1 MLPVTSRLVASG
13 VMLSYVWCFC
23 QLEEVRGVPASSEK
37 AIADAAARKEEME
50 KQKVKEEEKLKD
62 VMESLKEETSG
73 LQQDKEVR
81 LIFLPCFVPLWIFY
95 SYSHLPVST
104 LLLHFVQTK
113 EKELM
118 ELSKAVNET
127 RSRMDLAQSE
137 LDIYLSRHNKALT
150 QLNSA
155 KQTLE
160 TTSNTL
166 RERRAAIKD
175 LQVKIPEIEKELKKV
190 KTCWP

>member
-1 MLPVTSRLVASG
+1 MSDFYRFVIMIIIIRFSPGSLISSA
-13 VMLSYVWCFC
+13 LS
-23 QLEEVRGVPASSEK
+23 L
-37 AIADAAARKEEME
+37 I
-50 KQKVKEEEKLKD
+50 
-62 VMESLKEETSG
+62 SL
-73 LQQDKEVR
+73 LC
-81 LIFLPCFVPLWIFY
+81 L
-95 SYSHLPVST
+95 
-104 LLLHFVQTK
+104 QTK

-137 LDIYLSRHNKALT
+137 LDIYLSRHNTAVA

-166 RERRAAIKD
+166 SERRAAIKD
-175 LQVKIPEIEKELKKV
+175 LEVKIPLKEQELKKV
-190 KTCWP
+190 KTVISLLG